1 MGMRYLLLL
10 LQLLVMLVVEGVVGV
25 VVVLLLVV
33 LLGGFPPF
41 PAPGLLAPEGASPA
55 LGRHALDGDGRRRA
69 DAAASRIGVGRL
81 QRDGRVGDAVLRR
94 VARRVAGRG
103 HRAPIRR
110 RTRAVTRAG
119 EPKRHTTTTVS

>member
-1 MGMRYLLLL
+1 MGTRYLLL
-10 LQLLVMLVVEGVVGV
+10 LQLLVGGVVGV
-25 VVVLLLVV
+25 VVVLLVM

-41 PAPGLLAPEGASPA
+41 PAPGLLAAEGASPA

-69 DAAASRIGVGRL
+69 DAAATRVGVGRL

-119 EPKRHTTTTVS
+119 EPKTHTTTTIVS